1 MAKKAKT
8 KGVEGG
14 NMFNTSFNLVFV
26 NLKNISQFMNS
37 DYGTIMNSS
46 MDVFYYFHMNELVD

>member
-1 MAKKAKT
+1 MAKKVKT

-14 NMFNTSFNLVFV
+14 NRFNTLFILVFV

-37 DYGTIMNSS
+37 EYGTIMNSS
-46 MDVFYYFHMNELVD
+46 MDVFYYFI